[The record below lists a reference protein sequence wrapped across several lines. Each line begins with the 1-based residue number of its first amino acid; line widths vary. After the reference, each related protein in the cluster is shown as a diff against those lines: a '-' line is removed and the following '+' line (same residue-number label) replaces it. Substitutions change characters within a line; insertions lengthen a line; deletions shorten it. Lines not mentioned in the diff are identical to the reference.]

1 MNDPNFKYLSI
12 TVPVSEIDARDIMD
26 GEEFQWVFHSSEE
39 PNTIIQVRLVSEEK
53 VVEEEINDQFNR

>member
-26 GEEFQWVFHSSEE
+26 GKEFQWVFHSSEE